1 MPVVVVEQ
9 EKEATK
15 QGHREVTTEKEKK
28 QKKEGDTAETQRSE
42 RSAARL
48 KRTVRAKKKDGL
60 TTPDLV
66 LLSLLAERPMHG
78 YQANAELER
87 REIRDWAGIS
97 RPQVYYSLEKLA
109 KSGMIRSLET
119 DEPAAGPER
128 SSFETTAKGRAALA
142 DALESENWTA
152 QRDRP
157 AFLTWVALSWQ
168 ARPGVFREQLR
179 RRQKF
184 LVKELAREKETLRSV
199 LEEVGHPYHEAV
211 WMVSL
216 MIEQFQTELRW
227 LKRVA
232 RERKKRGQA
241 KHPEYAAAGDGT
253 KRKNIHRE
261 GAESTEKKKLTD

>member
-1 MPVVVVEQ
+1 VVVLE
-9 EKEATK
+9 
-15 QGHREVTTEKEKK
+15 
-28 QKKEGDTAETQRSE
+28 QKKEESKQGRTEVMKKMRK
-42 RSAARL
+42 RAAH
-48 KRTVRAKKKDGL
+48 KW

-97 RPQVYYSLEKLA
+97 RPQIYYSLEKLVRA
-109 KSGMIRSLET
+109 GMIRSLET
-119 DEPAAGPER
+119 DAPAAGPER

-142 DALESENWTA
+142 DALEHADWTT

-168 ARPGVFREQLR
+168 ARPGVFEQQIR

-184 LVKELAREKETLRSV
+184 LEKEVVREKEVLRSI
-199 LEEVGHPYHEAV
+199 LKEVGHPYHEAV

-216 MIEQFQTELRW
+216 VMEQFRTELGW
-227 LKRVA
+227 LERVA
-232 RERKKRGQA
+232 EEMKKRGRA
-241 KHPEYAAAGDGT
+241 KHPDYVAPE
-253 KRKNIHRE
+253 HR
-261 GAESTEKKKLTD
+261 

>member
-1 MPVVVVEQ
+1 MR
-9 EKEATK
+9 K
-15 QGHREVTTEKEKK
+15 TT
-28 QKKEGDTAETQRSE
+28 
-42 RSAARL
+42 SA
-48 KRTVRAKKKDGL
+48 KRKLEL

-87 REIRDWAGIS
+87 RDIRDWAGIS

-109 KSGMIRSLET
+109 GAGMIRSLET
-119 DEPAAGPER
+119 GEHAAGPER
-128 SSFETTAKGRAALA
+128 SSFETTPKGRVALA
-142 DALESENWTA
+142 DALEREDWTT

-157 AFLTWVALSWQ
+157 PFLTWVALSWQ
-168 ARPGVFREQLR
+168 ARPGVFQEQIR

-184 LVKELAREKETLRSV
+184 LGQEVAREKETLRSI

-216 MIEQFQTELRW
+216 MIEQFKTELRW

-232 RERKKRGQA
+232 QEMKKRGRA
-241 KHPEYAAAGDGT
+241 KHPDYAAPERG
-253 KRKNIHRE
+253 
-261 GAESTEKKKLTD
+261 